1 MRIKC
6 AQIHTNAC
14 LGTRFLTRVC
24 SKIVRTFCV
33 CVGRLSLTCTV
44 GSLLFVI
51 YSSKLFNIVN
61 KHLPNV
67 HAYADDTQLYLAFK
81 PGNYA
86 NEAAAVSST
95 QSCLRDVQNWM
106 LMDRLKLNPDKTEF
120 LILGTRQQLE
130 KVITSHLVV
139 GESRISPSTK
149 VKNLG
154 SWFDPNLD
162 MISHINS
169 ICSSSFYY
177 LYNIRRIRKYL
188 SHQSAISL
196 IHAFITSK
204 LDYCNSL
211 LYRLPT
217 IHIYLIN
224 FKEFKMLLQD
234 F

>member
-1 MRIKC
+1 
-6 AQIHTNAC
+6 
-14 LGTRFLTRVC
+14 
-24 SKIVRTFCV
+24 
-33 CVGRLSLTCTV
+33 
-44 GSLLFVI
+44 
-51 YSSKLFNIVN
+51 
-61 KHLPNV
+61 
-67 HAYADDTQLYLAFK
+67 
-81 PGNYA
+81 
-86 NEAAAVSST
+86 
-95 QSCLRDVQNWM
+95 
-106 LMDRLKLNPDKTEF
+106 MDRLKLNSNKTEF

-139 GESRISPSTK
+139 GDSRISPSTK

-162 MISHINS
+162 MISHINN

-211 LYRLPT
+211 LRGLPAN
-217 IHIYLIN
+217 HIN
-224 FKEFKMLLQD
+224 KEKSARTSKTKPGSHLSSRSGSNAAITCNQ
-234 F
+234 